1 MNQHST
7 GIAALRM
14 NAIQPFHV
22 MAILAEAKRLEGLGH
37 SIIHM
42 EVGEPDF
49 PTPSPIIAA
58 GIQAL
63 QQGLTKYTAA
73 QGIMPL
79 RQAIADFYANK
90 FAVRI
95 APERILITPGASA
108 GLQLVLA
115 ALVNAGE
122 QVLLTDPGYSCNR
135 HFVRLFEAEPV
146 SIPVD
151 ASSRFQLTPAH
162 IQAYWQA
169 QTKAVLVASPA
180 NPTGTVASLAELN
193 ALYQAVQAKQGVLIV
208 DEIYQGLSYDL
219 NAVSALQVDADNI
232 WIVNSFSKFFGMTG
246 WRLGWLV
253 VPEYAIEPATRL
265 AQNMFLSAPTPAQ
278 YAALAAFSPDALNIM
293 EQNRQ
298 TLQQRR
304 DFLLAA
310 LRDLGFK
317 VEADPQGAFYIYAD
331 CSAFTDDAF
340 TWCQQ
345 VLQATGVALTPGLD
359 FGDYRANQQIR
370 FAYTAALPQL
380 AEAVARLRQ
389 FLLKS

>member
-1 MNQHST
+1 
-7 GIAALRM
+7 M
-14 NAIQPFHV
+14 NAIKPFHV
-22 MAILAEAKRLEGLGH
+22 MAILAEAKRLEGLGR

-49 PTPSPIIAA
+49 PTPQPIIEA

-73 QGIMPL
+73 QGITEL
-79 RQAIADFYANK
+79 RQAIADFYAKK
-90 FAVRI
+90 FAVQI

-122 QVLLTDPGYSCNR
+122 QVLLTDPGYPCNR

-151 ASSRFQLTPAH
+151 ASTGFQLTPKH
-162 IQAYWQA
+162 IQNYWQA
-169 QTKAVLVASPA
+169 HTKAVLVASPA
-180 NPTGTVASLAELN
+180 NPTGTVASLAELS
-193 ALYQAVQAKQGVLIV
+193 ALHQAVQAKQGVLIV

-219 NAVSALQVDADNI
+219 SAVTALQVDATTI

-246 WRLGWLV
+246 WRLGWIV
-253 VPEYAIEPATRL
+253 VPEYAIEAATRL
-265 AQNMFLSAPTPAQ
+265 AQNMFLSASTPAQ
-278 YAALAAFSPDALNIM
+278 YAALAAFSPEALNIM

-304 DFLLAA
+304 DFLLSA
-310 LRDLGFK
+310 LRDLGFN
-317 VEADPQGAFYIYAD
+317 VQAAPQGAFYIYAD

-345 VLQATGVALTPGLD
+345 VLQATGVAITPGLD
-359 FGDYRANQQIR
+359 FGQYRANQHVR
-370 FAYTAALPQL
+370 FAYTATLAQL
-380 AEAVARLRQ
+380 QQAIERLQQ
-389 FLLKS
+389 FLLTP

>member
-1 MNQHST
+1 M
-7 GIAALRM
+7 
-14 NAIQPFHV
+14 
-22 MAILAEAKRLEGLGH
+22 
-37 SIIHM
+37 
-42 EVGEPDF
+42 
-49 PTPSPIIAA
+49 
-58 GIQAL
+58 
-63 QQGLTKYTAA
+63 
-73 QGIMPL
+73 
-79 RQAIADFYANK
+79 
-90 FAVRI
+90 
-95 APERILITPGASA
+95 
-108 GLQLVLA
+108 
-115 ALVNAGE
+115 
-122 QVLLTDPGYSCNR
+122 
-135 HFVRLFEAEPV
+135 
-146 SIPVD
+146 D

-304 DFLLAA
+304 DFLLPA
-310 LRDLGFK
+310 LRD
-317 VEADPQGAFYIYAD
+317 
-331 CSAFTDDAF
+331 
-340 TWCQQ
+340 
-345 VLQATGVALTPGLD
+345 
-359 FGDYRANQQIR
+359 
-370 FAYTAALPQL
+370 
-380 AEAVARLRQ
+380 
-389 FLLKS
+389 